1 MRRAGCANAVAS
13 VRRFKW
19 AAPAVL
25 ATIGGCAFA
34 VGVLV
39 YAADRNPAQTMLFPT
54 IAALH
59 TGQFFGVL
67 GPWLPSFVHPFAFS
81 LLTAAA
87 LQRSVSPAYG
97 ACAAWWAVNIAF
109 EVGQHPQISGG
120 LTDSLQRAFG
130 HTWLTRA
137 LSNYFVRGSFDV
149 GDVLAVTAGALAAAG
164 VLQLVHHLEARH
176 AH

>member
-1 MRRAGCANAVAS
+1 MYRASRARAVES
-13 VRRFKW
+13 VRHFQW
-19 AAPAVL
+19 AATTVL
-25 ATIGGCAFA
+25 AAIGGCAFA

-39 YAADRNPAQTMLFPT
+39 YVADRNPAQAMLFPT
-54 IAALH
+54 IAAFH
-59 TGQFFGVL
+59 TGPFFGVL

-120 LTDSLQRAFG
+120 LTESLQSAFG
-130 HTWLTRA
+130 HT
-137 LSNYFVRGSFDV
+137 
-149 GDVLAVTAGALAAAG
+149 
-164 VLQLVHHLEARH
+164 
-176 AH
+176 